1 MTRTAYRSNSAE
13 PVSFEMPAMDTS
25 AAPLTVLVVDDD
37 SDQRFLVRRRLE
49 TAGIQ
54 VRTAASAEEGLAA
67 LDGAD
72 LVLLDYRLPGTSGLE
87 VLPRIVEQGASV
99 VMLTGMGSEGL
110 AVEAMR
116 QGAVDYIVK
125 DASYL
130 EVLPQVVERAWRHHD
145 LFRRAGEL
153 ERIGLLVTSATARAE
168 VFDEIVTG
176 ARRLLRADGCAL
188 FVLTDG
194 DLVLEAGAG
203 ELGGERGRLLA
214 EARRMISIPEVGL
227 EPRVDDSLLVP
238 LPTSQGL
245 PLGVLAVLASRPRV
259 FVAEE
264 LRLARSLAAYAGI
277 ALANVRRLDLER
289 TLVGELQEMLDM
301 RREVMASV
309 SHELRTPIT
318 CVAGFADTLLTHWDV
333 LADEERRLFVEKVAR
348 HAGELG
354 ELVDRLLDF
363 SQLEAGWATT
373 GIATLDLGREVRATL
388 AQLGPLLEDRP
399 MEVEL
404 PSVEA
409 LADSVLLR
417 RTLTNLL
424 SNAVKYSERGTPVA
438 VRVATDDLGARVEV
452 VDHGVGLSKEEAA
465 RVFDPFWRADHGSG
479 MRGAGIGL
487 ALVKEYVRVMGGQVA
502 VESECGRG
510 STFVVRLPV
519 PERAPSAAR

>member
-72 LVLLDYRLPGTSGLE
+72 LVLLDYRLPGTS
-87 VLPRIVEQGASV
+87 
-99 VMLTGMGSEGL
+99 
-110 AVEAMR
+110 
-116 QGAVDYIVK
+116 
-125 DASYL
+125 
-130 EVLPQVVERAWRHHD
+130 
-145 LFRRAGEL
+145 EL
-153 ERIGLLVTSATARAE
+153 E
-168 VFDEIVTG
+168 
-176 ARRLLRADGCAL
+176 
-188 FVLTDG
+188 
-194 DLVLEAGAG
+194 
-203 ELGGERGRLLA
+203 GERGRLLA

-318 CVAGFADTLLTHWDV
+318 CVAGFADTLLTHW
-333 LADEERRLFVEKVAR
+333 
-348 HAGELG
+348 
-354 ELVDRLLDF
+354 
-363 SQLEAGWATT
+363 
-373 GIATLDLGREVRATL
+373 
-388 AQLGPLLEDRP
+388 
-399 MEVEL
+399 
-404 PSVEA
+404 
-409 LADSVLLR
+409 
-417 RTLTNLL
+417 
-424 SNAVKYSERGTPVA
+424 
-438 VRVATDDLGARVEV
+438 
-452 VDHGVGLSKEEAA
+452 
-465 RVFDPFWRADHGSG
+465 
-479 MRGAGIGL
+479 
-487 ALVKEYVRVMGGQVA
+487 
-502 VESECGRG
+502 
-510 STFVVRLPV
+510 
-519 PERAPSAAR
+519 